1 MKNYKALKAAS
12 KVTLEKVDDTKYKMI
27 KKVYDP
33 ETGVAL
39 EDREY
44 IEYTEFLDGIIS
56 GLEDHVAESTSE
68 LEDWKLL
75 KEDLEAL

>member
-12 KVTLEKVDDTKYKMI
+12 KVTLEKVDDTKYKI
-27 KKVYDP
+27 TRKVYDA
-33 ETGVAL
+33 ETGAVL
-39 EDREY
+39 EDRENT
-44 IEYTEFLDGIIS
+44 EYTEFLDGIIS